1 MRQTKIN
8 YIINK
13 KEYRITHFMSKT
25 GLSKS
30 NNVIT
35 FLIYNIPDNISNDN
49 LLNTITGFVPLRS
62 RYAFDCEE
70 IKLFINSKQK
80 NPK

>member
-1 MRQTKIN
+1 MRIVKLD
-8 YIINK
+8 YIIDK
-13 KEYRITHFMSKT
+13 KEYHIAHFMSNT
-25 GLSKS
+25 GLSK
-30 NNVIT
+30 NNKVIT
-35 FLIYNIPDNISNDN
+35 FLIYNIPNDIDNNN
-49 LLNTITGFVPLRS
+49 LLNTMTGFTPLHS

>member
-25 GLSKS
+25 GLSK
-30 NNVIT
+30 NNKVIT
-35 FLIYNIPDNISNDN
+35 FLIYNIPDNINNDN
-49 LLNTITGFVPLRS
+49 LLNAMTGFIPLRS
-62 RYAFDCEE
+62 KYAYNCESIE
-70 IKLFINSKQK
+70 LFINSKQK